1 MKNGIVIVN
10 YNDYKTTK
18 RLIDNIRDYKVFDKI
33 VIVDNKSSDN
43 SLKELKK
50 LENKRIVVIDSGKN
64 KGYSYALNVGCKYL
78 IDKYKECKIIVSNSD
93 IIIQSEND
101 IKDLF
106 ELVKGKNVI
115 VGPTI
120 IEGNNLNRGWI
131 LPKPMDDVAMNILGL
146 YKKYQKRHL
155 MYQDSYYNKDI
166 SKVGTVS
173 GCFFAIS
180 SKYLEEMGYFDENV
194 FLYYEENIMGVK
206 TRDLGKNI
214 IVANN
219 IDVIHDHAVSIDKS
233 LKRIK
238 KYDILKNSQYYFE
251 KTYNHAS
258 KGELF
263 LLKLTSKITRII
275 LLIKYMID

>member
-18 RLIDNIRDYKVFDKI
+18 RLIDNIKDYKVFDKI

-131 LPKPMDDVAMNILGL
+131 VPKPMDDVAMNILGL

-155 MYQDSYYNKDI
+155 MYQDSYYNKDV

-180 SKYLEEMGYFDENV
+180 SKHLEEMGYFDENV

-206 TRDLGKNI
+206 TKDLGKNI

-263 LLKLTSKITRII
+263 LLRLTNKITRVI

>member
-18 RLIDNIRDYKVFDKI
+18 RLIDNIKDYKIFDKI

-131 LPKPMDDVAMNILGL
+131 VPKPMDDVAMNILGL

-180 SKYLEEMGYFDENV
+180 SKHLEEMGYFDENV

-206 TRDLGKNI
+206 TKDLGKNI

-263 LLKLTSKITRII
+263 LLRLTNKITRVI

>member
-93 IIIQSEND
+93 IIIQNEND

-120 IEGNNLNRGWI
+120 IEGNNLNRGWTV
-131 LPKPMDDVAMNILGL
+131 PKPMDDVAMNILGL

-180 SKYLEEMGYFDENV
+180 SKHLEEMGYFDENV
-194 FLYYEENIMGVK
+194 FLYYEENIMGIK
-206 TRDLGKNI
+206 TKDLGKNI